1 MTEILDKINADT
13 QAAKRKALQ
22 KLLRHLT
29 EGELGK
35 FKRIFGD
42 TVAKDKLDDA
52 VLICVRTI
60 RGNGESQG
68 NLKRLLKKGGE

>member
-22 KLLRHLT
+22 KLLRHLN
-29 EGELGK
+29 EGERGK

-42 TVAKDKLDDA
+42 TVARDKLDDA
-52 VLICVRTI
+52 ILICVRAI
-60 RGNGESQG
+60 RGKE
-68 NLKRLLKKGGE
+68 KK